1 MPRGPCGVPS
11 DRALLDAHVTSSATM
26 RPPLRDATTARS
38 DGVRRVGR
46 AAMLAA
52 IFAACSAV
60 EDDSLADATADVPV
74 DRVDAREAGT
84 PDAGRPDAGARDA
97 GPSDIPSP
105 DISRPDVP
113 SADVRTADVPTAD
126 VPAPDAG
133 PPPEPG
139 FSAIPWSEP
148 GYGVAYRDS
157 ANPSGQDVF
166 IGYAG
171 YGVQAAPA
179 RQWVTQLFR
188 DALHD
193 RGVRHVYAV
202 QGPREP
208 GYNSQEIG
216 NSRLIAHLLPRLAPG
231 ARVLVAAH
239 SSGAFVAHELLGQL
253 YQRGLDPSRLTA
265 GRLSYWNLDGGSYG
279 LNASIV
285 GQLHH
290 AWFVWSDD
298 APVATRSPNAGVML
312 SAGATYASAGGA
324 LALDARASGC
334 NRGATWCVHM
344 HLITTRPH
352 DPAAA
357 SAALDYGSFD
367 ATHRVQTDWLT
378 RTGFGAP

>member
-1 MPRGPCGVPS
+1 M
-11 DRALLDAHVTSSATM
+11 VTSTAAMGPLLRSAI
-26 RPPLRDATTARS
+26 AARS
-38 DGVRRVGR
+38 GGVRRVAR
-46 AAMLAA
+46 VAMMAATLAA
-52 IFAACSAV
+52 CGAT
-60 EDDSLADATADVPV
+60 EDDGPADATTDVPV
-74 DRVDAREAGT
+74 DRVVAR
-84 PDAGRPDAGARDA
+84 DAGARDA
-97 GPSDIPSP
+97 GPSDLP
-105 DISRPDVP
+105 
-113 SADVRTADVPTAD
+113 TADVPTADGSRPDVPTVDVPTVDVPTVDVPTDVSPPDVAAPD

-133 PPPEPG
+133 PPPEPD

-157 ANPSGQDVF
+157 ANPRGQDVF

-208 GYNSQEIG
+208 GYDSQEIG

-253 YQRGLDPSRLTA
+253 YQRGLDPSHLTA
-265 GRLSYWNLDGGSYG
+265 GRLSYWDLDGGSYG

-285 GQLHH
+285 GQLRH

-324 LALDARASGC
+324 LSLDARASGC
-334 NRGATWCVHM
+334 NRGATWCVHV

-357 SAALDYGSFD
+357 SVALDYGSFD
-367 ATHRVQTDWLT
+367 ATHRVQTEWLT
-378 RTGFGAP
+378 RTNFGAP

>member
-1 MPRGPCGVPS
+1 MTVRAGPATRTERSDGLRRVARAAAMAATLAACGGVE
-11 DRALLDAHVTSSATM
+11 DG
-26 RPPLRDATTARS
+26 RPADATT
-38 DGVRRVGR
+38 
-46 AAMLAA
+46 
-52 IFAACSAV
+52 
-60 EDDSLADATADVPV
+60 DVLL
-74 DRVDAREAGT
+74 DRVDARDAVTADAGSHDAGVR
-84 PDAGRPDAGARDA
+84 DAGR
-97 GPSDIPSP
+97 S
-105 DISRPDVP
+105 DVP
-113 SADVRTADVPTAD
+113 SIDVPVTD

-133 PPPEPG
+133 PPPEPD
-139 FSAIPWSEP
+139 FSALPWSEA

-157 ANPSGQDVF
+157 ASPRGQDVF

-171 YGVQAAPA
+171 YGVQAGPA
-179 RQWVTQLFR
+179 RLWVTQLFR

-208 GYNSQEIG
+208 GYDSQEIG

-253 YQRGLDPSRLTA
+253 YQRGLDPSHLTA
-265 GRLSYWNLDGGSYG
+265 GRLSYWDLDGGSYG

-285 GQLHH
+285 SQLHH

-324 LALDARASGC
+324 LSLDARASGC

-357 SAALDYGSFD
+357 SVALDYGSFD
-367 ATHRVQTDWLT
+367 ATRRVQTDWLT
-378 RTGFGAP
+378 RTNFGAP